1 MTDAASMRQRATVK
15 ARLKSPKADNIAA
28 KSPTFRVRAFPRR
41 FWIAGLLLTAF
52 LTVQLA
58 AAAYA
63 CMGSRYASGLPGSP
77 ESPGQAVDVAGM
89 MASCPEMAEQSTQ
102 TTLGSHDG
110 LCLEHCQLGAKSVDH
125 ATPQIPG
132 FLPVLVSLV
141 EPAPVAELTR
151 HTVLLGEA
159 IARAPPPPIP
169 ILHCCFRT

>member
-1 MTDAASMRQRATVK
+1 M
-15 ARLKSPKADNIAA
+15 
-28 KSPTFRVRAFPRR
+28 
-41 FWIAGLLLTAF
+41 
-52 LTVQLA
+52 
-58 AAAYA
+58 
-63 CMGSRYASGLPGSP
+63 
-77 ESPGQAVDVAGM
+77 VDMAGM
-89 MASCPEMAEQSTQ
+89 MASCPEMAEQSAQ

-125 ATPQIPG
+125 AAPQIPG

-159 IARAPPPPIP
+159 IARAPPPPFP